1 MKARKI
7 RTMDREGNVVDVLGL
22 KGERGANGQSG
33 GGILAETDPT
43 VFVWAKSHLPFTV
56 AQLSAMASGAGF
68 VVNPTNF
75 ADGKTYFRYHA
86 GETSFTWT
94 NPNPQRGAVT
104 ITVLAWSQY
113 GDKTAANAFSAL
125 NIVYGDGTTGR
136 LSLVNGQTVT
146 MTTDAG
152 KVLTEIRGNYD
163 HEDWVLLD
171 MSVLTIAAD
180 YPAPTGTVKSVN
192 GNLPDEEGNVQI
204 PIPVVDSTLTKSGQA
219 ADAAIVGQKLTEQS
233 EAIDEQRTEIDSIKS
248 MLDETEIS
256 VGAWIMA
263 TINEGTDYTRT
274 DRITT
279 ESYLQFTSVSVKI
292 VPLNGYMYSIHEY
305 DENKI
310 WLSQSADWITEETL
324 LPVTSGHYY
333 RFVLRR
339 ADNGTITVEEGS
351 NLELYGTAEE
361 VVVKSVNGI
370 LPDEN
375 GDVTVEVEKPTDE
388 QIASAVNDW
397 LDANPDATTTV
408 QDGSITEAKLADR
421 SVTNQKISEELLN
434 QSRTANLINP
444 KEHYLANH
452 YNKNEATSDVY
463 DLIRK
468 VPVLPSTTYVISP
481 ILFDEL
487 KAYNNTTRLEVYCYD
502 AEGTYM
508 SNSGVYSGSKTFTTA
523 ENTAF
528 ASIQIIHRDNGLDGI
543 MMFEGSN
550 VNAFDWDTYLPYYAY
565 SLNKNIPVSYEQVVG
580 LDEHLDEKTAVF
592 ETKENIEK
600 VDSRRFVEITS
611 ENLIDPE
618 THYLPFK
625 KLAYNGETMF
635 DSAEHDLIYR
645 VPVEPGYV
653 YYLSPDFVQSYA
665 DQSCIAFQYANDGTF
680 IKYNSIS
687 LSYCFFEASD
697 TTYFVTIQIP
707 HQENGLGE
715 IMLVKAADPDNVHD
729 GWSYMDWTYVPYHK
743 YKLRD
748 KNVIV
753 PYKNVPWVVEHIKKS
768 PMFIPSKVRISAH
781 RGDME
786 YFPEN
791 TVLAFESAGKKG
803 AWGIE
808 TDPRMTSDGVLVCL
822 HDTTVDR
829 TTDGT
834 GAIAEMTYDEVSAL
848 NINYGDGLGNYTETG
863 VRIPT
868 FDDYLKVC
876 KKYGCVPVVHIAGS
890 DETYVTA
897 IYNAVLEMGMIHST
911 IFVSWSYDDVK
922 AIRILDAECCI
933 GVASYGITSSLLNQM
948 EFLGG
953 AVGVHALNKNA
964 ITEEIIREAH
974 SRGITV
980 WSGTDVGTTAAD
992 LEYWY
997 NLGVDNIVHSDLNVT
1012 ITE

>member
-1 MKARKI
+1 MLVLNDGRKKLYQWDTGRTATVSVDCDVVHFSNLNFGGSVSIEVAEGQVKIPNQLLTSGADVYCWAVVEDENGYFTKKEQIIEVI
-7 RTMDREGNVVDVLGL
+7 RRPKPSDYIYNETEVIGVQAAVKNALEEAKESGDF
-22 KGERGANGQSG
+22 KGDPGEPGANGQPGADGTTPHIGGNGNWFIGDTDTGVPAKGEG

-56 AQLSAMASGAGF
+56 AQLSTMANGAGF

-86 GETSFTWT
+86 GATSFTWT

-104 ITVLAWSQY
+104 ITVLAWAQWR
-113 GDKTAANAFSAL
+113 DKNTANAFSAL

-152 KVLTEIRGNYD
+152 KVLAEIRGNYD
-163 HEDWVLLD
+163 HENWVLLD
-171 MSVLTIAAD
+171 MDVLTIAAD

-192 GNLPDEEGNVQI
+192 GNLPDENGNV
-204 PIPVVDSTLTKSGQA
+204 
-219 ADAAIVGQKLTEQS
+219 
-233 EAIDEQRTEIDSIKS
+233 
-248 MLDETEIS
+248 
-256 VGAWIMA
+256 
-263 TINEGTDYTRT
+263 TI
-274 DRITT
+274 
-279 ESYLQFTSVSVKI
+279 
-292 VPLNGYMYSIHEY
+292 
-305 DENKI
+305 
-310 WLSQSADWITEETL
+310 
-324 LPVTSGHYY
+324 
-333 RFVLRR
+333 
-339 ADNGTITVEEGS
+339 
-351 NLELYGTAEE
+351 
-361 VVVKSVNGI
+361 
-370 LPDEN
+370 
-375 GDVTVEVEKPTDE
+375 EVEKPTDE

-421 SVTNQKISEELLN
+421 SVTNQKISGELLN

-452 YNKNEATSDVY
+452 YRQNEITSDVY

-502 AEGTYM
+502 AEGTYL
-508 SNSGVYSGSKTFTTA
+508 SNPGVYSASKTFTTA

-543 MMFEGSN
+543 MMFEWSN

-625 KLAYNGETMF
+625 KLAYSGETMF

-645 VPVEPGYV
+645 VPVEPGYT

-665 DQSCIAFQYANDGTF
+665 DMSCIAFQYANDGTF
-680 IKYNSIS
+680 IEYNSIS
-687 LSYCFFEASD
+687 LSYCFIEASD

-715 IMLVKAADPDNVHD
+715 IMLVKAADPDNMYG

-848 NINYGDGLGNYTETG
+848 NIDYGDGLGNYTETG

-876 KKYGCVPVVHIAGS
+876 KKYGCVPVVHIAGN

-922 AIRILDAECCI
+922 AIRNLDAECCV